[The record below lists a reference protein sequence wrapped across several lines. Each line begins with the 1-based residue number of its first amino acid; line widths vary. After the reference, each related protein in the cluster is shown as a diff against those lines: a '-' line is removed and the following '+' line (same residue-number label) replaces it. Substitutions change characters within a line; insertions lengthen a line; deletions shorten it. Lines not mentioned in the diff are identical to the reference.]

1 MKLDRELLNYFL
13 SYSDLGVELVTDCV
27 RSWSI
32 GHSLDRCWSWSWSWS
47 IGHLLNW
54 SRKVVVVVVLREV
67 VVGEC
72 WVAGLVVGGEVVA
85 QVREVRVSRELGPA

>member
-1 MKLDRELLNYFL
+1 M
-13 SYSDLGVELVTDCV
+13 ELVTDCV

-32 GHSLDRCWSWSWSWS
+32 GHSLDRCWSWS

-54 SRKVVVVVVLREV
+54 SRNVVVVVVLREM

-72 WVAGLVVGGEVVA
+72 LVGGLVVGGEVVA